1 MKRLI
6 IHGDPDVRKEGVVEV
21 EGEEY
26 TLFQVNRNGDWHGPD
41 RVQLWCVAGDESE
54 REDFQRRNF
63 IPQFLDV
70 IAVDAEEVTV
80 KKRAGDLAV

>member
-26 TLFQVNRNGDWHGPD
+26 TLFQVNRQGDWHGPD
-41 RVQLWCVAGDESE
+41 RVQLWCVAGSPDEY
-54 REDFQRRNF
+54 EDFEQRNF

-70 IAVDAEEVTV
+70 VAVDAEDVDV

>member
-6 IHGDPDVRKEGVVEV
+6 IHGDPGVRKDGIVEV

-26 TLFQVNRNGDWHGPD
+26 TLFQVTRNGDWHGPK
-41 RVQLWCVAGDESE
+41 RVQLWCIAGDESE
-54 REDFQRRNF
+54 QEDFDMQNY

-70 IAVDAEEVTV
+70 IAVDKEEVTV